1 MFTLSERIYLLEEVI
16 DDLML
21 TNSLIEKRNIIEA
34 INPELKDD
42 FECIVECLSGVHKF
56 GYTFA
61 PIDFPGD
68 ERSEDNSIRDVIN
81 FLLEPAKQGDLS
93 HANVIRHICQ
103 VYRWDYF
110 FGPIINRTLK
120 IGIGKSILPKD
131 GLSAMLAKK
140 YEGKVAWSK
149 NGYYITEKLDGNRCI
164 ARYDGTRWVFTSRN
178 GKEMHVNFDMGNL
191 PKEYIYDGEIM
202 SPEQVAMS
210 DDIYNCISKSIRA
223 GKSYEDMFS
232 LTSGLINRH
241 STDKKL
247 IYNIFDIMVDMVP
260 YAERREVLETLE
272 FGGDT
277 RLVKILGHCPDMREL
292 EAVSSYMLAAVT
304 DIGGEGIMIN
314 LGDRAYQHKRTDG
327 LLKMKKVQTM
337 DMLVINTEYGT
348 GKYEGQVGALL
359 CQITTDDG
367 KVISCNVGTG
377 LSDEQRLDWAIHP
390 ENIIGKIVE
399 IGYFS
404 LSQSNDARGS
414 KFYSLRFPRLKG
426 VRNDKSETSAY

>member
-1 MFTLSERIYLLEEVI
+1 MFTLSERVYLLEEVI
-16 DDLML
+16 DDLMM
-21 TNSLIEKRNIIEA
+21 TNSLIEKRNIIDA

-61 PIDFPGD
+61 PIDLPGD
-68 ERSEDNSIRDVIN
+68 ERSEDDSIRDVIN
-81 FLLEPAKQGDLS
+81 FLLEPARQGDLS
-93 HANVIRHICQ
+93 HANVMRHIAQ

-110 FGPIINRTLK
+110 FEPIVNRTLK
-120 IGIGKSILPKD
+120 IGIGKSLLPKD

-140 YEGKVAWSK
+140 YEGKIAWSK

-202 SPEQVAMS
+202 SPAQVRMS
-210 DDIYNCISKSIRA
+210 DDIYDCVVNDKISVA
-223 GKSYEDMFS
+223 LYADDFS
-232 LTSGLINRH
+232 STSGLINRH
-241 STDKKL
+241 SLDKKL

-260 YAERREVLETLE
+260 YAERREVLETLD

-277 RLVKILGHCPDMREL
+277 RLVKVLAKIDNSKDLEYLSGKILAE
-292 EAVSSYMLAAVT
+292 VT

-314 LGDRAYQHKRTDG
+314 LGDRTYQHKRTDG
-327 LLKMKKVQTM
+327 LLKMKKVQSM
-337 DMLVINTEYGT
+337 DMKVVSTEWGT

-359 CQITTDDG
+359 CEAITDDG
-367 KVISCNVGTG
+367 KVIKCNVGTG

-390 ENIIGKIVE
+390 ENIIDKIVE

-404 LSQSNDARGS
+404 LSQSSDARGS
-414 KFYSLRFPRLKG
+414 RFYSLRFPRLKG
-426 VRNDKSETSAY
+426 VRNDKSETSVY

>member
-1 MFTLSERIYLLEEVI
+1 MFTLSERVYLLGEVI
-16 DDLML
+16 DDLMD
-21 TNSLIEKRNIIEA
+21 TNSLIEKRNIIDA

-56 GYTFA
+56 GYTYY
-61 PIDFPGD
+61 PIESYGD
-68 ERSEDNSIRDVIN
+68 KRNENNTIRDIIN
-81 FLLEPAKQGDLS
+81 FLLEPAKKGDLS
-93 HANVIRHICQ
+93 TPNIRGHIQ
-103 VYRWDYF
+103 ATYEWAYF
-110 FGPIINRTLK
+110 FEPIVNRTLK

-140 YEGKVAWSK
+140 YEGKIAWSK

-164 ARYDGTRWVFTSRN
+164 ARYDGTRWIFTSRN

-202 SPEQVAMS
+202 SPAQVMMS
-210 DDIYNCISKSIRA
+210 NDIYDFVVNDKFPTA
-223 GKSYEDMFS
+223 LYADNFS
-232 LTSGLINRH
+232 STSGLINRH

-260 YAERREVLETLE
+260 YAERRQVLETLD

-277 RLVKILGHCPDMREL
+277 RLVKVLAKLDSSKDLEYISSKILAE
-292 EAVSSYMLAAVT
+292 VT

-314 LGDRAYQHKRTDG
+314 LGDRTYQHKRTDG

-337 DMLVINTEYGT
+337 DMKVVSMEWGT

-359 CQITTDDG
+359 CEAATGDG
-367 KVISCNVGTG
+367 KIVKCNVGTG
-377 LSDEQRLDWAIHP
+377 LSDEQRLDWSIHP
-390 ENIIGKIVE
+390 ENIIDKIVE

-404 LSQSNDARGS
+404 LSQSSDAKGS
-414 KFYSLRFPRLKG
+414 RFYSLRFPRLKG
-426 VRNDKSETSAY
+426 VRNDKSETSVY